1 MRPVKEQVQWLDLTK
16 GFEVTL
22 LQDEPMFI
30 WWVTHIVKECEYI
43 LQKVKYK
50 YQERTHKY
58 GFRVP
63 KYIEKEKHIDNNYV
77 NILSI
82 NAVKLKI
89 IVFIIAFEEY
99 DGIPN

>member
-50 YQERTHKY
+50 Y
-58 GFRVP
+58 
-63 KYIEKEKHIDNNYV
+63 
-77 NILSI
+77 
-82 NAVKLKI
+82 
-89 IVFIIAFEEY
+89 
-99 DGIPN
+99 